1 MSNSLGSSPVPVRL
15 SNAQWLWRFCIAVMP
30 LVWLVGLRYLPW
42 ISIEGN
48 LAPFYLLLLYIG
60 HLSLFPIL
68 LLLPLLLFVH
78 LPDNLFRLLGAGVIT
93 VLLTLLLVDTLVYDL
108 YRFHINSFV
117 LEMVFLSG
125 TDTFEL
131 SADTYLIGAGA
142 LVAVLVAVSLMV
154 WLARYLS
161 AFAGKVVITAVL
173 VCLVGAHGIHAWS
186 DANYDTRITG
196 ITRHIPLYFGTTSK
210 RFFVAN
216 GLVDPQKARGTD
228 LTLRTG
234 SSNLRYPLEPMV
246 CSVPEQPL
254 NVLIILVDALR
265 ADTVTPKWMP
275 NIARFRERASDFGNH
290 FSGGNS
296 TLAGVFSMF
305 YGLPSNYWDAF
316 YGAQHPP
323 VMMQRVME
331 MGYQP
336 LILSS
341 ATLVSPAFDR
351 TVFAG
356 VPDIRLRTPGKTMW
370 EKDQLITDDWLAF
383 TAARNE
389 SDAPFFGFIFYSAVH
404 AYGPP
409 DDYPRFEPYWEEVNH
424 LQLSNS
430 FDPEPYLNVYRTAA
444 HYVDSQVG
452 RVLADLQQRGLL
464 DNTVVMISSDHG
476 EEFNDNG
483 LDYWGHGSNFSD
495 VQLHVPMILHWPQRE
510 RQQVSYRTT
519 HHDVP
524 ATFLREAFGCAAT
537 AAEQYSVGHSLFEA
551 VPRDLLIAGSYANYA
566 AVLDQHI
573 VVSYPGG
580 GHDVLDKKLN
590 KAPESVLQP
599 EISRRI
605 LTQLSRFYR

>member
-1 MSNSLGSSPVPVRL
+1 MINAPWMPQMPVLLSNS
-15 SNAQWLWRFCIAVMP
+15 QWLLRFCIAVMP

-42 ISIEGN
+42 ISIEGT
-48 LAPFYLLLLYIG
+48 LAPFYLALVYVG
-60 HLSLFPIL
+60 HLSLLPIL

-78 LPDNLFRLLGAGVIT
+78 LPATLFRWLGAGVIT
-93 VLLTLLLVDTLVYDL
+93 LLLTLLLVDTLVYDL
-108 YRFHINSFV
+108 YRFHINSLV

-125 TDTFEL
+125 TDTFGL
-131 SADTYLIGAGA
+131 SSGMYLIAAGGLA
-142 LVAVLVAVSLMV
+142 AVMAVVALMV
-154 WLARYLS
+154 WAAKHLPAV
-161 AFAGKVVITAVL
+161 ACKVAMTAVI
-173 VCLVGAHGIHAWS
+173 VCLTAAHGIHAWA

-216 GLVDPQKARGTD
+216 GLVDPEKARDTD
-228 LTLRTG
+228 LTLRK
-234 SSNLRYPLEPMV
+234 SRSNLRYPLEPMA
-246 CSVPEQPL
+246 CSATGQPP

-265 ADTVTPKWMP
+265 ADTVTPQWTP
-275 NIARFRERASDFGNH
+275 NMSRFRQRASDFINH

-316 YGAQHPP
+316 YGTRHPP
-323 VMMQRVME
+323 VMMERVME

-370 EKDQLITDDWLAF
+370 QKDQRITDDWLEF
-383 TAARNE
+383 TADRKE
-389 SDAPFFGFIFYSAVH
+389 TDAPFFGFIFYSAVH
-404 AYGPP
+404 DYGPP
-409 DDYPRFEPYWEEVNH
+409 EDYPRFEPYWDEVNH
-424 LQLSNS
+424 LELSDS

-452 RVLADLQQRGLL
+452 RVLEDLEQRGLL
-464 DNTVVMISSDHG
+464 DSTVVMISSDHG

-483 LDYWGHGSNFSD
+483 LGFWGHGSNFSD
-495 VQLHVPMILHWPQRE
+495 AQLHVPMIIHWPQRA
-510 RQQVSYRTT
+510 RQEISYRTT

-524 ATFLREAFGCAAT
+524 VTLLEEAFGCAAT
-537 AAEQYSVGHSLFEA
+537 PADRYAVGHSMFDPA
-551 VPRDLLIAGSYANYA
+551 PRDLLIAGSYANYA

-580 GHDVLDKKLN
+580 GHDVLDKQLRDVGDD
-590 KAPESVLQP
+590 VLQP
-599 EISRRI
+599 ETSRRI

>member
-1 MSNSLGSSPVPVRL
+1 MPDRL
-15 SNAQWLWRFCIAVMP
+15 SNVQWLWRFSVAVMP
-30 LVWLVGLRYLPW
+30 LMWLVGLRYLPW
-42 ISIEGN
+42 VDVEGN
-48 LAPFYLLLLYIG
+48 LALLYLFLLYAG
-60 HLSLFPIL
+60 HLSLFPFL
-68 LLLPLLLFVH
+68 VLLPLVLLLPLSKG
-78 LPDNLFRLLGAGVIT
+78 PFRLLGAGVIT
-93 VLLTLLLVDTLVYDL
+93 LLLALLLVDTLVYDL

-125 TDTFEL
+125 SDTFDL
-131 SADTYLIGAGA
+131 SADTYLFGAGA
-142 LVAVLVAVSLMV
+142 LLAVLVAVTSMV
-154 WLARYLS
+154 WLARHLS
-161 AFAGKVVITAVL
+161 ASVCRFVTAAVL
-173 VCLVGAHGIHAWS
+173 VCLAAAHGIHAWS
-186 DANYDTRITG
+186 DAHYDTRITG
-196 ITRHIPLYFGTTSK
+196 ITRHIPLYFGTTAK

-216 GLVDPQKARGTD
+216 GLVDPEKARGTD

-234 SSNLRYPLEPMV
+234 SSNLRYPLEPMACV
-246 CSVPEQPL
+246 APEQRL

-265 ADTVTPKWMP
+265 ADTVTSKWTP
-275 NIARFRERASDFGNH
+275 NIARFRERASDFSNH

-323 VMMQRVME
+323 VLMQRLME
-331 MGYQP
+331 LSYQP

-356 VPDIRLRTPGKTMW
+356 VPDIRLRTPGRTMW

-383 TAARNE
+383 TAARKE

-424 LQLSNS
+424 LQLSND

-452 RVLADLQQRGLL
+452 RVLADLQQRRLL

-483 LDYWGHGSNFSD
+483 MDYWGHGSNFSD
-495 VQLHVPMILHWPQRE
+495 VQLHVPMIVHWPQRD

-524 ATFLREAFGCAAT
+524 ATFLHEALGCAAT
-537 AAEQYSVGHSLFEA
+537 SAEQYSVGHSLFEPA
-551 VPRDLLIAGSYANYA
+551 PRDLLIAGSYANYA

-590 KAPESVLQP
+590 KAPEGVLQP
-599 EISRRI
+599 EISQRI